1 VETMKTS
8 ATFVEI
14 RHCSPPTS
22 VLKPKV

>member
-22 VLKPKV
+22 LLQPKL